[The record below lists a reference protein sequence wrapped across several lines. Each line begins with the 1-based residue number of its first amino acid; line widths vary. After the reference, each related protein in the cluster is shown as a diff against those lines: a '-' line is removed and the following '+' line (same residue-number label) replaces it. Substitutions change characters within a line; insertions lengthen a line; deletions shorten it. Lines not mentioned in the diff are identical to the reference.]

1 MSGLISC
8 LFSGSPPK
16 QASSHSQSFSLHPSP
31 KDKHLTIVHPTSWP
45 KDAPPLYSVVIVE
58 NTQPNISIFQGAPG
72 ASNTIGDSHFTLLS
86 STTNLT
92 LRGKHIRLK
101 RSQLS
106 GDFTLDCIPLGT
118 WKWTVNKLTGSSMKL
133 CDNFGNKLA
142 EYKSVGISKPGE
154 KRLEILVP
162 CDKFFVELV
171 VLSVVTAKS
180 VIKTTDNAILEGLEA
195 IAGI

>member
-1 MSGLISC
+1 
-8 LFSGSPPK
+8 
-16 QASSHSQSFSLHPSP
+16 
-31 KDKHLTIVHPTSWP
+31 
-45 KDAPPLYSVVIVE
+45 VE

-106 GDFTLDCIPLGT
+106 GDFTLDCVPLGT
-118 WKWTVNKLTGSSMKL
+118 WKWTVNKPTGSSMKL
-133 CDNFGNKLA
+133 CDNFGIKLA

-195 IAGI
+195 ITGI